1 MKNRTSNV
9 PIHHSSVLNNTFRYQ
24 LGSAIIISILQLITL
39 YFLGRKVSALQLGIF
54 GTYQMIF
61 RFSFAIFE
69 PGMYSSIIQKL
80 EFNSRLVETLTKY
93 QLLIFGAL
101 SVFLIGLFYPYWIKM
116 DVETLV
122 LILAIILS
130 GTIAK
135 GSLYHVKLI
144 YANRQFEVA
153 ILITIAHIIEFIS
166 LFILLN
172 LTTEIY
178 SFAISLLIRFLF
190 FYSGT
195 FLLSRKYVSNINHDE
210 INNKVHTSYSAHYCL
225 NQGLSY
231 VQGIYDNVLIAL
243 LFGQSVFGIYIL
255 ACEMS
260 YFVFSKVN
268 PIFNKAFFPVLS
280 SKVIHKE
287 KTSDAIHSVLLSFL
301 FITTPIYI
309 FLFSQSESILFWLFP
324 DKYQQMI
331 IIYKYFLIIA
341 FIKSITNILFT
352 VILSYGKSKEI
363 FYWNI
368 SVAIFNYSALV
379 IFYFIKIT
387 LEPFMIFMILYA
399 LLVLAFTIYKLNEE
413 EKILEL
419 ADLVQYIRYVLYSG
433 LLFLSAYILKQ
444 YKLSLIYVILI
455 FFGFTV
461 ISVFVVYKEKLI
473 NLLKFKIA

>member
-1 MKNRTSNV
+1 MKNRTSSV

-24 LGSAIIISILQLITL
+24 LGSAVIISILQLITL
-39 YFLGRKVSALQLGIF
+39 YFLGKKVSALQLGIF

-80 EFNSRLVETLTKY
+80 EFNSALLEKLTKY
-93 QLLIFGAL
+93 QLLIFSSL
-101 SVFLIGLFYPYWIKM
+101 SIFLIGLFYPYWIKM

-130 GTIAK
+130 GIIAK

-153 ILITIAHIIEFIS
+153 ILMTIAHVIEFIS
-166 LFILLN
+166 LFILLS

-190 FYSGT
+190 FYSGA
-195 FLLSRKYVSNINHDE
+195 FVLSRKYVDNGYDE
-210 INNKVHTSYSAHYCL
+210 RIDIKAHTSYSSHYCL

-280 SKVIHKE
+280 SKIIHKQ
-287 KTSDAIHSVLLSFL
+287 KTSDSIHSVLLSFL
-301 FITTPIYI
+301 FITSPIYI
-309 FLFSQSESILFWLFP
+309 FLFSQSESILLWLFP
-324 DKYQQMI
+324 DKYLQMI
-331 IIYKYFLIIA
+331 VIFKYFLIIA

-368 SVAIFNYSALV
+368 SVALFNYSALI
-379 IFYFIKIT
+379 IFYFVKIT
-387 LEPFMIFMILYA
+387 LEPFMIFMIVYA

-413 EKILEL
+413 EKILDLTE
-419 ADLVQYIRYVLYSG
+419 LVQYIRFGIYCA
-433 LLFLSAYILKQ
+433 LLFLSAYMLQQI
-444 YKLSLIYVILI
+444 KLHLIYVIPT
-455 FFGFTV
+455 FFVLTV
-461 ISVFVVYKEKLI
+461 ISILVVNKEKFF
-473 NLLKFKIA
+473 NLLKLKIA